1 MQAITTE
8 NEQSFELVLERLEA
22 ELRQQGNTAAARK
35 AGELRDKY
43 RSQELVLAFCGH
55 FSAGKS
61 SLMNWLCGHQVLPTS
76 PVPTTANIASIRC
89 GEPHVIVHTH
99 DGGTLQIGL
108 HELEAYCKNGG
119 DYEAVELWDDIP
131 LLGEHGVL
139 LDTPGVDSTDDAHEA
154 ATYSALHRADV
165 VFYVMDYNHVQS
177 ETNLSFAR
185 TLYERGKPLYLIV
198 NQIDKHEEEELPF
211 ADYRRGV
218 EQAFARRG
226 IQPAGVLYVSRMAPN
241 HRYGRLE
248 QLRELIAELL
258 HDYQPLLRYSLS
270 QAAWELAEEHRKWLR
285 EQLGDVD
292 DREQDG
298 VDDDEFDHMSFDL
311 EADNPQSE
319 GDDEHVSSAHSDEL
333 SPSAQQQ
340 LEQLREQAQA
350 LGKQLTVLK
359 DQWAWEIGR
368 LVEQANI
375 TPADVRDLAQQY
387 LEGERPGFKKGLFA
401 SRDKTMQERIRRK
414 QQFLQ
419 AFREQVTANLDVH
432 VRALLRGWSMEYELW
447 NEAQESELTASLP
460 QISEHDIAAGAGS
473 DMAISGEYVL
483 NYTRALR
490 EQTAARYRRTALEAS
505 DRLIAQL
512 QPSIEAQQTQL
523 HGQIAIAES
532 RLQRLTATLERE
544 QQQQRQDEAVRQL
557 LPTRETGVP
566 EWLPKIERI
575 GMDEAAVQLG
585 RNESNSSVPNDA
597 NRSSISAAAIARSAA
612 AVQPQS
618 SAYQNAATA
627 EQDGIIAAS
636 VNQGMKTQ
644 QSAEV
649 DCAADGAYTVDADAF
664 NAMTAA
670 DKTIPDSDAASDVAA
685 AQQREQRAALAHD
698 QTAALVAA
706 APSAASD
713 PNVHAQTTAADPSV
727 IEADPSDISAPPADR
742 RTRLLATAEQLRKAA
757 GWIDGIA
764 GLTSQGAELRRRAAV
779 MENGKFTLAL
789 FGAFS
794 AGKSSFA
801 NALLGASVLPVSP
814 HPMTAAITQI
824 MSSEPERPHGTA
836 VIYMKSAQEL
846 QEDISG
852 ALRLLGLPDRSL
864 DQDWSRAVH
873 NLSPARIH
881 PSARAHY
888 NFVVAAAA
896 GWEAARH
903 KLGQDLIVDMQ
914 QFRGYVSEEQQ
925 SCFVRSIDLYYDCP
939 LTAQGMVLVDTPG
952 ADSVNARHTGVTFE
966 YMKTADALVFVT
978 YYNHAFTAGDRQLLE
993 QLGRVKGSL
1002 ALDNMF
1008 FIVNAADL
1016 ASSEQ
1021 EKQQVVQRIE
1031 QELNGAGIREP
1042 HIYALSSRRALQGQD
1057 EGFAAFRRHFMS
1069 FADDTLAGL
1078 AIHAAH
1084 EELGRIRD
1092 IVYSWQEA
1100 AERGEQYRA
1109 ERIVQLQQEKETASR
1124 TIDALAEADPDRRVQ
1139 EESTELL
1146 FHVRQRLKL
1155 KTLDWIP
1162 EIFNP
1167 AQLNQESADLKADF
1181 AACGR
1186 ELQRRLGI
1194 ELEQEVLATTLRM
1207 EKAAR
1212 RLIADRMQTYGRE
1225 AEKQAPGLRFSTVEP
1240 EDWKTPDISALLS
1253 SKPLDWKTFW
1263 PLFRNPRQFFEQ
1275 GGRDKLRQQLTAELD
1290 GMVGRALDEQR
1301 DGLAHYYIEGLNIRL
1316 QQTAA
1321 ELKRRIAEWAQG
1333 TEASLQMADGPEHWA
1348 QLGELLYSLQP
1359 IAMTEA
1365 LER

>member
-1 MQAITTE
+1 MQAITTG
-8 NEQSFELVLERLEA
+8 NEQSFELVLEQLQA
-22 ELRQQGNTAAARK
+22 ELQQQGNTGAARK
-35 AGELRDKY
+35 ASELRNKY

-76 PVPTTANIASIRC
+76 PVPTTANIASIRS
-89 GEPHVIVHTH
+89 GEPRAIVHTH

-108 HELEAYCKNGG
+108 HELDAYCKNGG

-139 LDTPGVDSTDDAHEA
+139 LDTPGVDSTDAAHEA

-185 TLYERGKPLYLIV
+185 TLYERGKPLYLII
-198 NQIDKHEEEELPF
+198 NQIDKHEDDELPF
-211 ADYRRGV
+211 AEYSRGV

-226 IQPAGVLYVSRMAPN
+226 IQPAGVLYVSRMVPD

-248 QLRELIAELL
+248 QLRELIAKLL
-258 HDYQPLLRYSLS
+258 DDQQPLVRYSLS
-270 QAAWELAEEHRKWLR
+270 QAIWELAEEHRKWLR
-285 EQLGDVD
+285 QQAATDFNNSEIDMTEDEQADAMFVNEVAPSEEDRNTFEANDAD
-292 DREQDG
+292 D
-298 VDDDEFDHMSFDL
+298 
-311 EADNPQSE
+311 A
-319 GDDEHVSSAHSDEL
+319 EL
-333 SPSAQQQ
+333 SLPQHQQKLAQLYEQQQ
-340 LEQLREQAQA
+340 TLD
-350 LGKQLTVLK
+350 KQLVALK
-359 DQWAWEIGR
+359 DHWAWEIGR
-368 LVEQANI
+368 LVEQANL
-375 TPADVRDLAQQY
+375 TPAEVRDLAQQY

-401 SRDKTMQERIRRK
+401 SRDKTMQERTRRK
-414 QQFLQ
+414 EQFLQ
-419 AFREQVTANLDVH
+419 AFREQVAANLDVH
-432 VRALLRGWSMEYELW
+432 IRGMLRGWSMEHELW
-447 NEAQESELTASLP
+447 NEQQEAELTASLP
-460 QISEHDIAAGAGS
+460 QIQEADIAAGAGS
-473 DMAISGEYVL
+473 DVAISGEYVL

-490 EQTAARYRRTALEAS
+490 EQTAARYRRAALEAA

-512 QPSIEAQQTQL
+512 QPTIEAQQTTL
-523 HGQIAIAES
+523 RKQIATAEA
-532 RLQRLTATLERE
+532 LQQRLTAKLAQE
-544 QQQQRQDEAVRQL
+544 QEQERQDQAVRQL
-557 LPTRETGVP
+557 LPARETGVP
-566 EWLPKIERI
+566 EWLPKIERVGI
-575 GMDEAAVQLG
+575 DTESSTSNLNGVSSNGSATADVSAVNDFTADVTHNVASDTTVGLSTSPETGAQHTAAHSTAHHYSADRDREASEVTKDANTSAMDKVSLSTRAEFSLSAKDEVALSTKNEASVSAVTMDEV
-585 RNESNSSVPNDA
+585 
-597 NRSSISAAAIARSAA
+597 
-612 AVQPQS
+612 
-618 SAYQNAATA
+618 AT
-627 EQDGIIAAS
+627 
-636 VNQGMKTQ
+636 T
-644 QSAEV
+644 
-649 DCAADGAYTVDADAF
+649 
-664 NAMTAA
+664 
-670 DKTIPDSDAASDVAA
+670 DSDATSDQAA
-685 AQQREQRAALAHD
+685 IESSTERSTERFTESS
-698 QTAALVAA
+698 TA
-706 APSAASD
+706 
-713 PNVHAQTTAADPSV
+713 
-727 IEADPSDISAPPADR
+727 PATDR
-742 RTRLLATAEQLRKAA
+742 RSRLLATAEQLRQAA
-757 GWIDGIA
+757 GWIDGIP
-764 GLTSQGAELRRRAAV
+764 GLLSQGEELRRRASV

-836 VIYMKSAQEL
+836 VIYMKSLEEL

-864 DQDWSRAVH
+864 DQDWSRAVR

-888 NFVVAAAA
+888 NFVIAAAA
-896 GWEAARH
+896 GWEAARD

-939 LTAQGMVLVDTPG
+939 LTQQGMVLVDTPG

-966 YMKTADALVFVT
+966 YMKSADALVFVT

-1008 FIVNAADL
+1008 FIVNASDL
-1016 ASSEQ
+1016 ASSEE
-1021 EKQQVVQRIE
+1021 EKQQVVGRIE
-1031 QELNGAGIREP
+1031 RELNGAGIREP

-1057 EGFAAFRRHFMS
+1057 EGFGAFRRHFMS

-1084 EELGRIRD
+1084 EELDRIRD

-1109 ERIVQLQQEKETASR
+1109 ERLLQLQQEKQTASR
-1124 TIDALAEADPDRRVQ
+1124 TIDAIAEADPDRRVQ

-1146 FHVRQRLKL
+1146 FHVRQRLRL

-1167 AQLNQESADLKADF
+1167 AQLNQQSNDLKADF

-1212 RLIADRMQTYGRE
+1212 RLISDRMQTYGRE
-1225 AEKQAPGLRFSTVEP
+1225 AEKQAPGLRFSTFEP
-1240 EDWKTPDISALLS
+1240 DDWKTPDISGLMS
-1253 SKPLDWKTFW
+1253 TQPLDWKTFW

-1275 GGRDKLRQQLTAELD
+1275 GGRDKFRNQLTAELD
-1290 GMVGRALDEQR
+1290 RMIGQLLDEQR
-1301 DGLAHYYIEGLNIRL
+1301 DGLAGYYINGLNVRL

-1321 ELKRRIAEWAQG
+1321 EMKLQIGEWAQG
-1333 TEASLQMADGPEHWA
+1333 TEASLQMVDGPERWA

-1359 IAMTEA
+1359 IIALQTTE
-1365 LER
+1365 R

>member
-1 MQAITTE
+1 MQAITTG
-8 NEQSFELVLERLEA
+8 NEQSFERVLEQLEA
-22 ELRQQGNTAAARK
+22 ELQQQGNTGAARK
-35 AGELRDKY
+35 AGELRNKY

-76 PVPTTANIASIRC
+76 PVPTTANIASIRS
-89 GEPHVIVHTH
+89 GEPRAIVHTH

-108 HELEAYCKNGG
+108 QELDEYCKNGG
-119 DYEAVELWDDIP
+119 DYESVELWDDIP

-139 LDTPGVDSTDDAHEA
+139 LDTPGVDSTDAAHEA

-165 VFYVMDYNHVQS
+165 VFYAMDYNHVQS

-198 NQIDKHEEEELPF
+198 NQIDKHEDEELPF
-211 ADYRRGV
+211 AEYSRGV

-226 IQPAGVLYVSRMAPN
+226 IEPAGVLYVSRMVPD

-258 HDYQPLLRYSLS
+258 QHHQPLVHYSLS
-270 QAAWELAEEHRKWLR
+270 QAVWELAEEHRKWLR
-285 EQLGDVD
+285 EQANDIDNVDVEALEEPADAIRAEGGIQHQEDASSD
-292 DREQDG
+292 DMENEEEQ
-298 VDDDEFDHMSFDL
+298 
-311 EADNPQSE
+311 
-319 GDDEHVSSAHSDEL
+319 EL
-333 SPSAQQQ
+333 SLSEQQQ
-340 LEQLREQAQA
+340 KLEQLYEQQQA
-350 LGKQLTVLK
+350 LDKQLVALK
-359 DQWAWEIGR
+359 DHWAWEIGR
-368 LVEQANI
+368 LVEQANL
-375 TPADVRDLAQQY
+375 TPAELRDLAQQY

-401 SRDKTMQERIRRK
+401 SRDKTMQERTRRK
-414 QQFLQ
+414 EQFLQ
-419 AFREQVTANLDVH
+419 AFREQVAANVDVH
-432 VRALLRGWSMEYELW
+432 VRGLLRSWSMEHELW
-447 NEAQESELTASLP
+447 NEQQEAELTASLP
-460 QISEHDIAAGAGS
+460 QISEADIAAGAGS
-473 DMAISGEYVL
+473 DVAISGEYVL

-490 EQTAARYRRTALEAS
+490 EQTAARYRRAALDAA
-505 DRLIAQL
+505 DRLIEQL
-512 QPSIEAQQTQL
+512 QPAVQAQQVHL
-523 HGQIAIAES
+523 RKQIAYAEG
-532 RLQRLTATLERE
+532 LQQRLKAKLERE
-544 QQQQRQDEAVRQL
+544 EQQDRQDQAVRQL
-557 LPTRETGVP
+557 LPARETGVP
-566 EWLPKIERI
+566 EWLPKIERVGI
-575 GMDEAAVQLG
+575 DTAGTMHEASAELQDGTATTHPSVPTATALSAVDTVITDSTHTDG
-585 RNESNSSVPNDA
+585 SVSDANSSV
-597 NRSSISAAAIARSAA
+597 
-612 AVQPQS
+612 QS
-618 SAYQNAATA
+618 ETVAPQNAADTA
-627 EQDGIIAAS
+627 THTHRTDEDRLAS
-636 VNQGMKTQ
+636 DTAIESNEST
-644 QSAEV
+644 SDEV
-649 DCAADGAYTVDADAF
+649 STADAD
-664 NAMTAA
+664 
-670 DKTIPDSDAASDVAA
+670 SSDVAA
-685 AQQREQRAALAHD
+685 A
-698 QTAALVAA
+698 V
-706 APSAASD
+706 APS
-713 PNVHAQTTAADPSV
+713 T
-727 IEADPSDISAPPADR
+727 DR
-742 RTRLLATAEQLRKAA
+742 RSRLLATAEQLRQAA
-757 GWIDGIA
+757 GWIDGIP
-764 GLTSQGAELRRRAAV
+764 GLVSQGDELRRRASV

-836 VIYMKSAQEL
+836 VIYMKSLEEL

-864 DQDWSRAVH
+864 QQDWSRAVR

-888 NFVVAAAA
+888 NFVIAAAA
-896 GWEAARH
+896 GWEAAH
-903 KLGQDLIVDMQ
+903 DKLGQDLIVDMQ

-939 LTAQGMVLVDTPG
+939 LTEQGMVLVDTPG

-1008 FIVNAADL
+1008 FIVNASDL
-1016 ASSEQ
+1016 ASSEE
-1021 EKQQVVQRIE
+1021 EKQQVVGRIE
-1031 QELNGAGIREP
+1031 QELNGSGIREP

-1057 EGFAAFRRHFMS
+1057 EGFGAFRRHFMS

-1084 EELGRIRD
+1084 EELDRIRD

-1109 ERIVQLQQEKETASR
+1109 ERLVQLQQEKQTASR

-1146 FHVRQRLKL
+1146 FHVRQRLRL

-1167 AQLNQESADLKADF
+1167 AQLNQESNDLKADF

-1225 AEKQAPGLRFSTVEP
+1225 AEKQAPGLRFSTFEP
-1240 EDWKTPDISALLS
+1240 EDWKTPDISGLFS
-1253 SKPLDWKTFW
+1253 TQPLDWKSFW

-1275 GGRDKLRQQLTAELD
+1275 GGRDKLRNQLTAELD
-1290 GMVGRALDEQR
+1290 RMIGQLLDEQR
-1301 DGLAHYYIEGLNIRL
+1301 DGLASYYIDGLKIRL
-1316 QQTAA
+1316 QQTAD
-1321 ELKRRIAEWAQG
+1321 EMKRQIDEWSQG
-1333 TEASLQMADGPEHWA
+1333 TEASLQMADGPERWA
-1348 QLGELLYSLQP
+1348 QLGERLYSLQP
-1359 IAMTEA
+1359 VIT
-1365 LER
+1365 LETAER

>member
-8 NEQSFELVLERLEA
+8 NEQSFERVLEQLEA
-22 ELRQQGNTAAARK
+22 ELSQQGNTGAARK
-35 AGELRDKY
+35 ASELRNKY

-89 GEPHVIVHTH
+89 GQPRAIVHTH

-108 HELEAYCKNGG
+108 QELDEYCKNGG

-131 LLGEHGVL
+131 LLGDNGVL
-139 LDTPGVDSTDDAHEA
+139 LDTPGVDSTDAAHEA

-198 NQIDKHEEEELPF
+198 NQIDKHEEDELPF
-211 ADYRRGV
+211 AEYSRGV

-226 IQPAGVLYVSRMAPN
+226 IQPAGVLYVSRMVPE
-241 HRYGRLE
+241 HPYGRLE

-258 HDYQPLLRYSLS
+258 KDQQPLVRYSLS
-270 QAAWELAEEHRKWLR
+270 QAVWELAEEHRKWLH
-285 EQLGDVD
+285 EQPKETDYSAVGSSGDEAVD
-292 DREQDG
+292 PEEDW
-298 VDDDEFDHMSFDL
+298 
-311 EADNPQSE
+311 
-319 GDDEHVSSAHSDEL
+319 DEL
-333 SPSAQQQ
+333 SLPEQQEM
-340 LEQLREQAQA
+340 LDRLREQEQTVS
-350 LGKQLTVLK
+350 KQLIALK
-359 DQWAWEIGR
+359 DHWAWEIGR
-368 LVEQANI
+368 LVEQANL
-375 TPADVRDLAQQY
+375 TPAELRDLAQLY

-401 SRDKTMQERIRRK
+401 SRDKTLQERNQRK
-414 QQFLQ
+414 EQFLQ
-419 AFREQVTANLDVH
+419 AFREQVAANLDVH
-432 VRALLRGWSMEYELW
+432 VRGLLRGWSMEHELW
-447 NEAQESELTASLP
+447 NEEQELQLTASLP
-460 QISEHDIAAGAGS
+460 QIGESDIANGAGN
-473 DMAISGEYVL
+473 DVAVSGEYVL

-490 EQTAARYRRTALEAS
+490 EQTASRYRRAALEAA

-512 QPSIEAQQTQL
+512 QPSIEQQKAQ
-523 HGQIAIAES
+523 
-532 RLQRLTATLERE
+532 LQRDITATEAKLQYLNTKLERE
-544 QQQQRQDEAVRQL
+544 QQQEQQDAAVRQL
-557 LPTRETGVP
+557 LPARETDVP

-575 GMDEAAVQLG
+575 GVDQVTA
-585 RNESNSSVPNDA
+585 ESDAIHNNSS
-597 NRSSISAAAIARSAA
+597 NRS
-612 AVQPQS
+612 
-618 SAYQNAATA
+618 TL
-627 EQDGIIAAS
+627 DT
-636 VNQGMKTQ
+636 TQ
-644 QSAEV
+644 
-649 DCAADGAYTVDADAF
+649 
-664 NAMTAA
+664 A
-670 DKTIPDSDAASDVAA
+670 DKSNTSSS
-685 AQQREQRAALAHD
+685 E
-698 QTAALVAA
+698 
-706 APSAASD
+706 SAASTPTPDTLVANTSTATDASTNELNASQLQSDSTLTDSLNSTSGGNGSD
-713 PNVHAQTTAADPSV
+713 PDQAALSTVITEEDEATTST
-727 IEADPSDISAPPADR
+727 DR
-742 RTRLLATAEQLRKAA
+742 RTRLVATAKQLQQAA
-757 GWIDGIA
+757 SWIDGVA
-764 GLTSQGAELRRRAAV
+764 GLTSQADELRRRASV

-836 VIYMKSAQEL
+836 VIYMKSIEEL

-873 NLSPARIH
+873 QLSPARIH

-896 GWEAARH
+896 GWEAAQS

-1008 FIVNAADL
+1008 FIVNASDL
-1016 ASSEQ
+1016 ASSEE
-1021 EKQQVVQRIE
+1021 EKQQVVGRIE
-1031 QELNGAGIREP
+1031 RELNGAGIREP
-1042 HIYALSSRRALQGQD
+1042 HIYALSSRRALQGED
-1057 EGFAAFRRHFMS
+1057 DGFMAFRRHFMS

-1084 EELGRIRD
+1084 EELDRIRD

-1100 AERGEQYRA
+1100 AERGEQYRE
-1109 ERIVQLQQEKETASR
+1109 ERIAQLQQEKQTASH
-1124 TIDALAEADPDRRVQ
+1124 TIDAIAEADPDRRVQ

-1146 FHVRQRLKL
+1146 FHVRQRLRL

-1212 RLIADRMQTYGRE
+1212 RLISDRMQTYGRE
-1225 AEKQAPGLRFSTVEP
+1225 AEKQAPGLRFSAFEP
-1240 EDWKTPDISALLS
+1240 ADWKTPEISGGLS
-1253 SKPLDWKTFW
+1253 TQSLDWKSFW

-1275 GGRDKLRQQLTAELD
+1275 GGRDKLRNQLTAELD
-1290 GMVGRALDEQR
+1290 SRTGRLLDEQR
-1301 DGLAHYYIEGLNIRL
+1301 DGLAQYYIDGLNVRL
-1316 QQTAA
+1316 QETAN
-1321 ELKRRIAEWAQG
+1321 EFKRQIDEWAKG
-1333 TEASLQMADGPEHWA
+1333 TEASLQMADGPERWA

-1359 IAMTEA
+1359 VTMLDNA
-1365 LER
+1365 ER

>member
-1 MQAITTE
+1 MQAITTG

-22 ELRQQGNTAAARK
+22 ELQQQGNTGAARK
-35 AGELRDKY
+35 ASELRNKY

-76 PVPTTANIASIRC
+76 PVPTTANIASIRS
-89 GEPHVIVHTH
+89 GEPRAIVHTH
-99 DGGTLQIGL
+99 NGGTLQIGL
-108 HELEAYCKNGG
+108 QELDEYCKNGG

-139 LDTPGVDSTDDAHEA
+139 LDTPGVDSTDAAHEA

-198 NQIDKHEEEELPF
+198 NQIDKHEDEELPF
-211 ADYRRGV
+211 AEYSRGV

-226 IQPAGVLYVSRMAPN
+226 IQPAGVLYVSRMVPE

-258 HDYQPLLRYSLS
+258 HDHTPLVRYSLS
-270 QAAWELAEEHRKWLR
+270 QAVWELAEEHRKWLR
-285 EQLGDVD
+285 EQTTDIDNMGAEAVEAEQSDAPVD
-292 DREQDG
+292 KEMQDEE
-298 VDDDEFDHMSFDL
+298 DTNPSIEDEEEPTL
-311 EADNPQSE
+311 PE
-319 GDDEHVSSAHSDEL
+319 
-333 SPSAQQQ
+333 QQQ
-340 LEQLREQAQA
+340 KLERLYEQQQT
-350 LGKQLTVLK
+350 LDKQLVALK
-359 DQWAWEIGR
+359 DHWAWEIGR
-368 LVEQANI
+368 LVEQANL
-375 TPADVRDLAQQY
+375 TPAELRDLAQQY

-401 SRDKTMQERIRRK
+401 SRDKTMQERTRRK
-414 QQFLQ
+414 EQFLQ
-419 AFREQVTANLDVH
+419 AFREQVAANLDVH
-432 VRALLRGWSMEYELW
+432 VRGLLRGWSMEHELW
-447 NEAQESELTASLP
+447 NEQQEAELTASLP
-460 QISEHDIAAGAGS
+460 QIHEADIATGAGS
-473 DMAISGEYVL
+473 DVAISGEYVL

-490 EQTAARYRRTALEAS
+490 EQTASRYRRAALEAA

-512 QPSIEAQQTQL
+512 QPAIEAQQSAL
-523 HGQIAIAES
+523 RKQIVTAEA
-532 RLQRLTATLERE
+532 LQKRLTTKLEQE
-544 QQQQRQDEAVRQL
+544 QEQERQDQAVRQL
-557 LPTRETGVP
+557 LPARETGVP
-566 EWLPKIERI
+566 EWLPKIERVGI
-575 GMDEAAVQLG
+575 GVAGAAQ
-585 RNESNSSVPNDA
+585 DA
-597 NRSSISAAAIARSAA
+597 NEALSGQEGATHSTAHDADTNLVASGTTLHLNAHASTIDEVSASASHERSTTDVETEAEPAFDQAAIA
-612 AVQPQS
+612 
-618 SAYQNAATA
+618 
-627 EQDGIIAAS
+627 
-636 VNQGMKTQ
+636 
-644 QSAEV
+644 
-649 DCAADGAYTVDADAF
+649 
-664 NAMTAA
+664 
-670 DKTIPDSDAASDVAA
+670 
-685 AQQREQRAALAHD
+685 
-698 QTAALVAA
+698 
-706 APSAASD
+706 PS
-713 PNVHAQTTAADPSV
+713 T
-727 IEADPSDISAPPADR
+727 DR
-742 RTRLLATAEQLRKAA
+742 RSRLLATAEQMRQAA
-757 GWIDGIA
+757 GWIDGIP
-764 GLTSQGAELRRRAAV
+764 GLISQGEELRRRASV

-836 VIYMKSAQEL
+836 VIYMKSLEEL

-864 DQDWSRAVH
+864 DQDWSRAVR

-888 NFVVAAAA
+888 NFVIAAAA
-896 GWEAARH
+896 GWEAARD

-939 LTAQGMVLVDTPG
+939 LTEQGMVLVDTPG

-1008 FIVNAADL
+1008 FIVNASDL
-1016 ASSEQ
+1016 ASSEE
-1021 EKQQVVQRIE
+1021 EKQQVVGRIE
-1031 QELNGAGIREP
+1031 RELNGAGIREP

-1057 EGFAAFRRHFMS
+1057 EGFGAFRRHFMS

-1084 EELGRIRD
+1084 EELDRIRD

-1109 ERIVQLQQEKETASR
+1109 ERIVQLQQEQQTASR
-1124 TIDALAEADPDRRVQ
+1124 TIDAIAEADPDRRVQ

-1146 FHVRQRLKL
+1146 FHVRQRLRL

-1167 AQLNQESADLKADF
+1167 AQLNQESNDLKADF

-1212 RLIADRMQTYGRE
+1212 RLISDRMQTYGRE
-1225 AEKQAPGLRFSTVEP
+1225 AEKQAPGLRFSTFEP
-1240 EDWKTPDISALLS
+1240 EDWKTPDISGLMS
-1253 SKPLDWKTFW
+1253 TQPLDWKTFW

-1275 GGRDKLRQQLTAELD
+1275 GGRDKFRNQLTAELD
-1290 GMVGRALDEQR
+1290 RMTGQLLDEQR
-1301 DGLAHYYIEGLNIRL
+1301 DGLAGYYIEGLNVRL
-1316 QQTAA
+1316 QQTAD
-1321 ELKRRIAEWAQG
+1321 EMKRQIGEWAQG
-1333 TEASLQMADGPEHWA
+1333 TEASLQMADGPERWA
-1348 QLGELLYSLQP
+1348 GLGELLYSLQP
-1359 IAMTEA
+1359 VIAMETTE
-1365 LER
+1365 R